1 VTNPLLPAPA
11 RTAGRI
17 LIWVLLALLVVL
29 IAAAA
34 WLGVRGYLAYG
45 HLTAAQRTAAE
56 VTRNLDDTDA
66 ATARLADIAADTA
79 AARSLTSDPVWHAAE
94 VLPWVGDQLSAV
106 ATVTAAVDDVAGK
119 AVTPLVRVASDFS
132 AGALKPVD
140 GRIDVSGFGE
150 MHDAAEA
157 TTAQVTLA
165 SDTVDDIDRT
175 ALLPPLAKAV
185 EDVSG
190 LLASVETG
198 SDAVSRATALMPAI
212 LGADGP
218 RNYLV
223 VFQNN
228 AEWRS
233 LGGIVGAM
241 ALVHTENGQ
250 ISLAAQASASGD
262 IGKLRDPVLDIG
274 PELTAFMQTR
284 PARYMQNAT
293 QVPSFPLAAQIAQAM
308 WEREYGVRVD
318 GVISLD
324 PVTLSYMLAA
334 TGPVAL
340 PTGDELTSENAIP
353 LLLNEVYLRYD
364 GATQDAFFQVAAAS
378 VFAKLAAG
386 DVAPSALVSAL
397 AKAGDEERLLIWS
410 NAPEEQ
416 AILDGTSLQG
426 LLPVTDSERTS
437 FGVYL
442 NDATGSKMD
451 YYMKVGTGVQWCTA
465 PGGPAEAVLDVSLKN
480 DAPADAAALPPS
492 ITGGGGFGTE
502 AGLTR
507 TTGYLYLPEGASV
520 LSSENSDGSG
530 FQTGTDQGRTVLI
543 WSSLLAPG
551 QEASASIRVRT
562 PWTPE
567 LSAQVTP
574 VLPGTN
580 SELVASCG

>member
-11 RTAGRI
+11 RTAGRV
-17 LIWVLLALLVVL
+17 LVWVLLALLVILV
-29 IAAAA
+29 AAAA

-45 HLTAAQRTAAE
+45 HLTAAQRAAGE

-79 AARSLTSDPVWHAAE
+79 AARALTSDPVWQAAE

-119 AVTPLVRVASDFS
+119 ALTPLVRVASDFS

-140 GRIDVSGFGE
+140 GRIDLSEFGE
-150 MHDAAEA
+150 MHDAAQS

-165 SDTVDDIDRT
+165 SDAVDDIDRT

-190 LLASVETG
+190 LLSSVRTG

-250 ISLAAQASASGD
+250 ISLAAQASASGG

-274 PELTAFMQTR
+274 PELTAFMETR
-284 PARYMQNAT
+284 PARFMQNAT

-364 GATQDAFFQVAAAS
+364 GSTQDAFFQVAAAS

-386 DVAPSALVSAL
+386 EVAPSALVSAL

-480 DAPADAAALPPS
+480 DAPADAAALPAS

-530 FQTGTDQGRTVLI
+530 FQSGTDQGRPVLI

-574 VLPGTN
+574 VLPGTD
-580 SELVASCG
+580 SDLVPSCG

>member
-1 VTNPLLPAPA
+1 MTNPLLPAPA

-17 LIWVLLALLVVL
+17 LIWVLLAALVLLV
-29 IAAAA
+29 AAAA

-45 HLTAAQRTAAE
+45 HLTAAQRAASE
-56 VTRNLDDTDA
+56 VTGNLDDTDA

-79 AARSLTSDPVWHAAE
+79 AARSLTSDPVWQAAE
-94 VLPWVGDQLSAV
+94 ALPWVGDQLAAV

-119 AVTPLVRVASDFS
+119 ALTPLVRVASDFS

-150 MHDAAEA
+150 MHEAAQS
-157 TTAQVTLA
+157 TTSQVALA
-165 SDTVDDIDRT
+165 SDTVDGIDRA
-175 ALLPPLAKAV
+175 ALLPPLANAV

-190 LLASVETG
+190 LLATVETG

-241 ALVHTENGQ
+241 ALVHTEDGQ

-262 IGKLRDPVLDIG
+262 FGRFTDPVIDLGPDITG
-274 PELTAFMQTR
+274 FMQTR

-293 QVPSFPLAAQIAQAM
+293 QVASFPLAAQIAQAM
-308 WEREYGVRVD
+308 WERERGVRVD

-353 LLLNEVYLRYD
+353 LLLNEAYLRYD
-364 GATQDAFFQVAAAS
+364 PATQDAFFQVAAAS
-378 VFAKLAAG
+378 VFAKLASG
-386 DVAPSALVSAL
+386 DVAPSALVAAL
-397 AKAGDEERLLIWS
+397 AKAGEEERLLIWS
-410 NAPEEQ
+410 NAPQEQ

-451 YYMKVGTGVQWCTA
+451 YYMKVGTGVRWCTA
-465 PGGPAEAVLDVSLKN
+465 QGGSSEAVLDVTLHN
-480 DAPADAAALPPS
+480 DAPADAASLPSS
-492 ITGGGGFGTE
+492 ITGGGIFGTE

-520 LSSENSDGSG
+520 LSSTSSEEAG
-530 FQTGTDQGRTVLI
+530 FQSGTDQGRQVLV

-551 QEASASIRVRT
+551 EEARASIRVRT

-567 LSAQVTP
+567 LGAQVTP
-574 VLPGTN
+574 VLPGT
-580 SELVASCG
+580 SSTLVASCG